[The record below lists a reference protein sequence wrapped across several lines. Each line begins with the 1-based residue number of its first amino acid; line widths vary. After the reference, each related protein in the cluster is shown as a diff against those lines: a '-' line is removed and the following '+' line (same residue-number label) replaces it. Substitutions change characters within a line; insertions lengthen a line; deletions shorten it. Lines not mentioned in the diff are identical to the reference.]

1 MQMCGTYSDEIS
13 LRAISKIFNVE
24 LIIVWSLGQGERI
37 EIVPENT
44 SPFARITLGH
54 FVEGYREHYVT
65 LEDLNETGLES
76 EVDITNIDD
85 SATKNVEGEDE
96 DNNLENL
103 PEENINLEQLLFEM
117 LERIILSALI
127 SSDYTFPNHVC
138 STFNNMINA
147 VLVFRLFAKK
157 DMDHLSQVY
166 ISDSFALP
174 KQQNSGEMFVNM
186 QRIIRLYGS
195 MSGIM
200 LELK

>member
-138 STFNNMINA
+138 STFNSMINA
-147 VLVFRLFAKK
+147 VLVFRLFEKK

>member
-1 MQMCGTYSDEIS
+1 M
-13 LRAISKIFNVE
+13 
-24 LIIVWSLGQGERI
+24 GQGERI